1 MLEEAEVARCGTCD
15 TPYKPDVTFF
25 GEALPEAAFEAS
37 VKLAREAELMVVL
50 GSSLTVYP
58 AASLPE
64 ITLRSGGELAIV
76 NAQATPYD
84 DMAMHRGKDLMAFAE
99 AILTQKERMPK

>member
-1 MLEEAEVARCGTCD
+1 MIYDAEVARCGTCG

-37 VKLAREAELMVVL
+37 IKLAREADLMVVL

-64 ITLRSGGELAIV
+64 LTLRAGGELAIV

-84 DMAMHRGKDLMAFAE
+84 NAATYRGKDLLTFAE
-99 AILTQKERMPK
+99 AILSSH